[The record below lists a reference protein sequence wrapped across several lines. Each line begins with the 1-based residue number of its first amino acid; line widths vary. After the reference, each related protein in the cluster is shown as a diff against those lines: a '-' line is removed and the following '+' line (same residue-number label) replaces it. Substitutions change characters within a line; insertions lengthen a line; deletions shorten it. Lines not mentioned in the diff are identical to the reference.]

1 MHAPLTITSRSRRR
15 LVSAALVVAIAVT
28 TGACGSEDDQVAA
41 GEGTTTA
48 APTTASPT
56 TEATPTTAPPTTG
69 EAPCP
74 GEDWQTIEA
83 GDFSFR
89 LPPGVEDQEAQG
101 IDSQVGQYDGA
112 GLSVSYDYGGYTNDL
127 SDVAATGTT
136 EDVQVS
142 GLGGRLI
149 TSAAADTAGYS
160 HPFMTGLYV
169 QTAVAGEAPPGTGA
183 ALGLSVGFDD
193 GTLVPVADCI
203 VRSVEFDS

>member
-15 LVSAALVVAIAVT
+15 LVGAGALVAVT
-28 TGACGSEDDQVAA
+28 LATGACGSEGDQVAA

-48 APTTASPT
+48 PPSTAT
-56 TEATPTTAPPTTG
+56 ALTTAPPTTG

-74 GEDWQTIEA
+74 GDDWQTIDA

-101 IDSQVGQYDGA
+101 IDSLVGQYDGA

-127 SDVAATGTT
+127 SEVAATGTT
-136 EDVQVS
+136 EDIQVS
-142 GLGGRLI
+142 GLAGRLI
-149 TSAAADTAGYS
+149 TSEAADTAGYA
-160 HPFMTGLYV
+160 HPYLTGLYV
-169 QTAVAGEAPPGTGA
+169 ETAEAGDAPPGTGA
-183 ALGLSVGFDD
+183 ALGLSVGFDE

-203 VRSVEFDS
+203 VRSMELTR